1 MLWKNGGVTR
11 RYVLRASKSF
21 LRMVQARLA
30 IKTFRLM
37 SGYGVKPPL
46 EWLFRGEANGPPLA
60 GCCLMLREL
69 HFLGSYVPIAAIGD
83 TRKQTLRNGLAQPPA
98 EA

>member
-69 HFLGSYVPIAAIGD
+69 HFLGSYVP
-83 TRKQTLRNGLAQPPA
+83 
-98 EA
+98 

>member
-1 MLWKNGGVTR
+1 
-11 RYVLRASKSF
+11 
-21 LRMVQARLA
+21 
-30 IKTFRLM
+30 M

-69 HFLGSYVPIAAIGD
+69 HFLGSYVPNSEVEH
-83 TRKQTLRNGLAQPPA
+83 R
-98 EA
+98 